1 MFVIIVGVLM
11 ETSYYS
17 SNLVRLDV
25 CYYCGGI
32 NAEVDLELK
41 KRVQNQGRIQDLKLG
56 GAHLK
61 KLRRGEGGAN
71 FLGVFRVKN
80 HDFTQKNHIFSN
92 LRGWGGGWG
101 GTYRVCP
108 APLDPPLKTVFP
120 LCKNC
125 KDEGFKVTT
134 LCLYGKASK
143 K

>member
-1 MFVIIVGVLM
+1 MFVIIVGVLMETSYYSSNLVRPDVCYYCGVLM

-25 CYYCGGI
+25 CYYCWGI

-92 LRGWGGGWG
+92 LRGGGGG
-101 GTYRVCP
+101 ARTGC
-108 APLDPPLKTVFP
+108 APPPWIRP
-120 LCKNC
+120 
-125 KDEGFKVTT
+125 
-134 LCLYGKASK
+134 
-143 K
+143 